1 MMAYYGLHGVLK
13 AQEGKG
19 NDLSAILIEASQ
31 LVAQVEGCYLYL
43 ISQDQLNKDEVWVTE
58 VWRNKSDHD
67 KSLQNPGVK
76 KLISKAIPILAGS
89 PQKGQE
95 LDVLGGHGLAL

>member
-1 MMAYYGLHGVLK
+1 MTFYGLHGVLK

-19 NDLSAILIEASQ
+19 NDLATILLEASH
-31 LVAQVEGCYLYL
+31 LVSQSEGCYLYL
-43 ISQDQLNKDEVWVTE
+43 ISNDNLDKNEVWITE

-67 KSLQNPGVK
+67 KSLQEPAVK
-76 KLISKAIPILAGS
+76 ALISRAIPILNGD

-95 LDVLGGHGLAL
+95 LDVLGGHGLNI